1 MHCAKTYKVTTA
13 LKHLIFAVLQESRTA
28 STYRDVL
35 YAVVRRIFDEATAS
49 QAQYV
54 QPSTTDGYKKGCKR
68 WKRPADTVH
77 LDGGARVHWIG
88 ERNAEYV
95 LLYFHGMSHPHARCL
110 QP

>member
-1 MHCAKTYKVTTA
+1 MTTA
-13 LKHLIFAVLQESRTA
+13 LKHLIVAVRQESRTA

-54 QPSTTDGYKKGCKR
+54 QESTTDGYKKGCKR

-88 ERNAEYV
+88 ERNAEYL
-95 LLYFHGMSHPHARCL
+95 LLYFHGMAHPHAHAQCL
-110 QP
+110 QPWYRTDC